1 MLPKGTKAFI
11 DGRSW
16 PRAEVFRWLQEHGAV
31 AEAEMHRVFNCGI
44 GLVLAVSARNA
55 PRAIVQLSALGE
67 TVYRIGSIAKGK
79 GEPEAV
85 IS

>member
-1 MLPKGTKAFI
+1 
-11 DGRSW
+11 
-16 PRAEVFRWLQEHGAV
+16 
-31 AEAEMHRVFNCGI
+31 MHRVFNCGI

-67 TVYRIGSIAKGK
+67 TVYRIGNIAKGK